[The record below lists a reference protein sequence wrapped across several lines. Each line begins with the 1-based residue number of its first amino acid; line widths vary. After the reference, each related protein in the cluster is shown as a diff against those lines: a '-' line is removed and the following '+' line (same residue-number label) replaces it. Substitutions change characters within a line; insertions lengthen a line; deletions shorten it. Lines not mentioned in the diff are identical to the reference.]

1 MRQKKQY
8 PVWDNYRYAFYHMR
22 KKEGMGSIVLCV
34 FDAVC
39 GILLP
44 FLEAALAGA
53 MAACLVSG
61 KRPQEILLMILGY
74 VVILQGVRFCRA
86 ISGAAEQGVVHVPG
100 KHDDGLFPENT
111 GDGRAESG
119 ECDGT
124 EKDEG
129 GVPESVYRGQS
140 GDRSLYEKF
149 LGYGNQCRR
158 AYCLWG
164 DHRKDELSFVPSSC
178 RSDASCSRVS

>member
-61 KRPQEILLMILGY
+61 KRPQEILLVILGY
-74 VVILQGVRFCRA
+74 VVILQGVRGVGFA
-86 ISGAAEQGVVHVPG
+86 EKAAYPRELILL
-100 KHDDGLFPENT
+100 GLREEPN
-111 GDGRAESG
+111 RI
-119 ECDGT
+119 
-124 EKDEG
+124 
-129 GVPESVYRGQS
+129 
-140 GDRSLYEKF
+140 
-149 LGYGNQCRR
+149 
-158 AYCLWG
+158 
-164 DHRKDELSFVPSSC
+164 
-178 RSDASCSRVS
+178 